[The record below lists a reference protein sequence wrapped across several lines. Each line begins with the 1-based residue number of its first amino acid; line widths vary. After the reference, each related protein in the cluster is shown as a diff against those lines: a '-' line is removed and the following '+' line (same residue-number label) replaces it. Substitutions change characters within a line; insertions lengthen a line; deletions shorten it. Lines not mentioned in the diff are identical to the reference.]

1 MPGSTASVAFT
12 RRQFLSTASAAAAP
26 LILGGCGF
34 TKSDSA
40 STAASGTLTFTTW
53 GTDSELTGFRTAID
67 RFQKAEQGAKVS
79 LNAVPYEQMFTN
91 IDAQIQAGNPPD
103 VFRVPY
109 YTFGSYAGRGQLL
122 DLSSRLGGSFG
133 DRFTPAAWQA
143 VQNKDKPYGVPHHT
157 DTSVILYNKA
167 ALATAGI
174 TSVPTSLEQ
183 AWTWQEFEAVAQK
196 LRGSLPAARFP
207 FAYNWQGNGVT
218 RWLSLLFEADGR
230 FLAED
235 LVTPAINSPAGAKAV
250 DFSKSFF
257 PRRFVPPNSSV
268 KSTTYA
274 ADLWYSQATAMTFG
288 GAFLIPDAAKS
299 LDFEW
304 GVTYAPR
311 DVRAAG
317 DFGGN
322 ALVATAGT
330 KNPDLAAKF
339 LDFMTQEQ
347 SMRDFC
353 AASSLLPTRKD
364 LAQSKIDFAVR
375 PELSPVFVGQASTVR
390 AADSGQVASPSMS
403 KIITVLKD
411 QLEQA
416 FVGNRSTAD
425 TLAGL
430 TSGIAAATAQQ

>member
-1 MPGSTASVAFT
+1 MAFT
-12 RRQFLSTASAAAAP
+12 RRQFLTAAGAVAAP
-26 LILGGCGF
+26 IIVGGCGF
-34 TKSDSA
+34 TKSGSDSG
-40 STAASGTLTFTTW
+40 SGSGAASGTLTFTTW
-53 GTDSELTGFRTAID
+53 GTDSELAGFRDAIA
-67 RFQKAEQGAKVS
+67 RFEKANSGAKVA
-79 LNAVPYEQMFTN
+79 LNAVPYEQMFSN

-122 DLSSRLGGSFG
+122 DLSSHVDGSFG

-143 VQNKDKPYGVPHHT
+143 VKNNDKPYGVPHHT
-157 DTSVILYNKA
+157 DTSVILYNKK
-167 ALATAGI
+167 ALETAGI
-174 TSVPTSLEQ
+174 TSVPTTLQS
-183 AWTWQEFEAVAQK
+183 AWTWEEFEGVAQK
-196 LRGSLPAARFP
+196 LRASLPGSKFP

-235 LVTPAINSPAGAKAV
+235 LLTPAINSPAGTAAV

-257 PRRFVPPNSSV
+257 PKKFVPPNSSV

-288 GAFLIPDAAKS
+288 GAFLIPDADKS

-304 GVTYAPR
+304 GATFAPR
-311 DVRAAG
+311 KARSAG

-330 KNPDLAAKF
+330 KNPELAAKF
-339 LDFMTQEQ
+339 LDFVTQAEQ
-347 SMRDFC
+347 MRDFC
-353 AASSLLPTRKD
+353 AAASLLPTRQD
-364 LAQSKIDFAVR
+364 LVQSGIDFAVR
-375 PELSPVFVGQASTVR
+375 PELSPVFIGQASSVQ

-416 FVGNRSTAD
+416 FVGGQSTAD

-430 TSGIAAATAQQ
+430 TTGIAAATAQK